1 MRGLKVRVIRN
12 VWLDPDLV
20 PTVERL
26 TDLMFE
32 VSNEDRLRILL
43 KLEEEGT
50 SVTGVSRELSLT
62 TQEASRHLS
71 RLNDVGLTRK
81 DPDGSHNV
89 TPYGRL
95 VIKQI
100 QGVRFASEHVE
111 YFTNHVLGGLPLEFV
126 YRMGEL
132 AGSTYIDDLMFSI
145 HCTETVFREAEE
157 YVWATSDQYPMST
170 VPLHREAFAR
180 GVKVR
185 YIDALDWEPP
195 QQWVD
200 EITEEDSEAINKA
213 RRTGQMEERVLEK
226 LQVYLWMNE
235 KKVGIL
241 AFPTTKGRFDY
252 LGFSST
258 DDATLKWCRDLYS
271 YYWEKANPK
280 TEYVLVMDE

>member
-1 MRGLKVRVIRN
+1 VSA
-12 VWLDPDLV
+12 
-20 PTVERL
+20 VERL

-43 KLEEEGT
+43 RLEEGGL
-50 SVTGVSRELSLT
+50 SVTGLSRDLSLT

-71 RLNDVGLTRK
+71 RLNDVSLTRK
-81 DPDGSHNV
+81 DADGSHHV

-95 VIKQI
+95 IIQQI
-100 QGVRFASEHVE
+100 QGIRFASEYVD
-111 YFTNHVLGGLPLEFV
+111 YFSNHALEGLPLEFV

-132 AGSTYIDDLMFSI
+132 TGSTYVDDLMFSI
-145 HCTETVFREAEE
+145 HCTEKVFREAEK

-170 VPLHREAFAR
+170 IPLHRDAFSR

-185 YIDALDWEPP
+185 YIDALDWKPP

-200 EITEEDSEAINKA
+200 EIAEEDSEAIRKA
-213 RRTGQMEERVLEK
+213 RRKGQMEERVLDR

-235 KKVGIL
+235 KNVGII
-241 AFPTTKGRFDY
+241 AFPNTRGRFDY

-258 DDATLKWCRDLYS
+258 DEGTLKWCRDLYT
-271 YYWEKANPK
+271 YYWEKAMPK
-280 TEYVLVMDE
+280 TEFVLVKDE